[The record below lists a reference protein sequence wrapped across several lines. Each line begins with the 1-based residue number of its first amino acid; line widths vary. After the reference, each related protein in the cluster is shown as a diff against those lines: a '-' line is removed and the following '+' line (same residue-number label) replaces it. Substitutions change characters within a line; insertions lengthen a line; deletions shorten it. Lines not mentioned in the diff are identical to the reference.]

1 MFLGSGRSKRRLAK
15 AAGAEPSGHMR
26 DKQLHAIVARS
37 TFRSQNWARKNCQV
51 RSSFG
56 SWDVEKV
63 HIVVAGNTFGS
74 QRGTGTPFLEHF
86 RKLRCWKSARHCGR
100 KHISKSKLW
109 KTVRFGALLEVEM
122 SKKWTSLWQEAH
134 LEVKMVKA
142 YHSWSTF
149 GSCAVE
155 KVHGVVAR
163 STFWSQN
170 CEQLSGLEH
179 FWKLR
184 CGFAWQAQGRKKC
197 AKREGFVA
205 DSKAL
210 AGVGWAGAVQET
222 HEPDLFGGVGADFLR
237 GVAFW
242 SIRSSS
248 LLRGFC
254 VTGAALRMNWPHFFV
269 AGAILQTNETG
280 KSQNALIRGG
290 QLCRQLSIFEGSL
303 AELRRFFG
311 VVNKLWKL
319 MISHRISSFLR
330 LSSSKIPGILAEVL
344 GFWCCQFKILGKSC
358 RIASFLVQRQKKER
372 WMDGW
377 MDR

>member
-1 MFLGSGRSKRRLAK
+1 
-15 AAGAEPSGHMR
+15 
-26 DKQLHAIVARS
+26 
-37 TFRSQNWARKNCQV
+37 
-51 RSSFG
+51 
-56 SWDVEKV
+56 
-63 HIVVAGNTFGS
+63 
-74 QRGTGTPFLEHF
+74 
-86 RKLRCWKSARHCGR
+86 
-100 KHISKSKLW
+100 
-109 KTVRFGALLEVEM
+109 
-122 SKKWTSLWQEAH
+122 
-134 LEVKMVKA
+134 
-142 YHSWSTF
+142 
-149 GSCAVE
+149 
-155 KVHGVVAR
+155 
-163 STFWSQN
+163 
-170 CEQLSGLEH
+170 LEH

-210 AGVGWAGAVQET
+210 AGVGGAGAVQET

-311 VVNKLWKL
+311 VVNKL
-319 MISHRISSFLR
+319 
-330 LSSSKIPGILAEVL
+330 
-344 GFWCCQFKILGKSC
+344 
-358 RIASFLVQRQKKER
+358 
-372 WMDGW
+372 
-377 MDR
+377 